1 MNKKRCAWADVS
13 ELDRDYHDNEWGVP
27 IYDERK
33 LFECLTLEGAQAG
46 LSWSTILNK
55 REGYRLLFDNFDIEK
70 IAQYNQEKV
79 DELVLDPRIVRHRLK
94 INSVITNAHA
104 FIKIQQEFGGF
115 SEYLWRY
122 VDNKP
127 LVNHWENMSEVPAT
141 TDLSNALSKDL
152 KKRGFKF
159 VGPTIC
165 YAFLQATGVIND
177 HLVNCPCYVRNNI

>member
-1 MNKKRCAWADVS
+1 MNRKRCAWAEVS
-13 ELDRDYHDNEWGVP
+13 DLDREYHDNEWAIP

-46 LSWSTILNK
+46 LSWSTILKK
-55 REGYRLLFDNFDIEK
+55 REGYRLLFDHFDIEK
-70 IAQYNQEKV
+70 ISQYDQEKI
-79 DELVLDPRIVRHRLK
+79 DALILDTRIVRHRLK

-104 FIKIQQEFGGF
+104 FIKIQQERGSF
-115 SEYLWRY
+115 SEYLWNY

-127 LVNHWENMSEVPAT
+127 IINHWENMTEVPAT
-141 TDLSNALSKDL
+141 TELSNALSKDL

-177 HLVNCPCYVRNNI
+177 HLVNCPCYVKSNI